1 MLFLINPCKVFFLEE
16 SNISWDERVVSDG
29 GKYFSSGADVSL
41 LM

>member
-16 SNISWDERVVSDG
+16 SNISWDERVSDG